1 MDERTM
7 RFSKLAYFGIGVA
20 FLVLLV
26 ILGVSLWGLHQTV
39 KGFESIIHTEKLS
52 DQLMH
57 LFSDLKEAEDD
68 QRLFLL
74 TGESQ
79 YLSAYQAATKRI
91 DQEIHTVN
99 SLVDANTPLH
109 EKVFPLQNLVRE
121 RLALLQEVIDVYE
134 NQSLEKAIS
143 LIRTGRGMRTMEKIR
158 DLILGLD
165 QEDTAFLGHQHHL
178 VHRMERLTLLT
189 MITGIGLI
197 LLTGFLTIWK
207 LKRDLT
213 ERLLLEH
220 RLFEETKLA
229 ELARLLGDIGHDI
242 KNMLTPITMGTEL
255 LEQELDEYFNQLPE
269 TDRSKGKSTQ
279 EMSKEVIEMTRT
291 GSKRIQERVKEIADA
306 VKGRSSPPKFEPCQL
321 EKVVGNV
328 FETIGLFAQEKGVS
342 LHMTGLDSL
351 PLIQADERRLFNA
364 FYNLINNAIPEVPPG
379 GSVTVRGDFDPTRQ
393 TVNLSIE
400 DTGRGMPPE
409 VRDSLFTNHV
419 VSSKPGGT
427 GLGTKIIKDV
437 VDAHRGSIK
446 VESTEG
452 RGTTFYIRLPV
463 T

>member
-1 MDERTM
+1 MDDRTM

-291 GSKRIQERVKEIADA
+291 GSKRIQERVRK
-306 VKGRSSPPKFEPCQL
+306 
-321 EKVVGNV
+321 
-328 FETIGLFAQEKGVS
+328 
-342 LHMTGLDSL
+342 L
-351 PLIQADERRLFNA
+351 P
-364 FYNLINNAIPEVPPG
+364 
-379 GSVTVRGDFDPTRQ
+379 
-393 TVNLSIE
+393 
-400 DTGRGMPPE
+400 MP
-409 VRDSLFTNHV
+409 
-419 VSSKPGGT
+419 
-427 GLGTKIIKDV
+427 
-437 VDAHRGSIK
+437 
-446 VESTEG
+446 
-452 RGTTFYIRLPV
+452 
-463 T
+463 